1 MSDCS
6 ELKVITFNVSFLPC
20 NGVIIETEVGIV
32 DVMLTDC
39 TLLLFF
45 ISSVAKSCWFSVT
58 SSHHLPGYDQ
68 I

>member
-32 DVMLTDC
+32 DVMLPDC

-45 ISSVAKSCWFSVT
+45 ISSVAKSC
-58 SSHHLPGYDQ
+58 
-68 I
+68 

>member
-20 NGVIIETEVGIV
+20 NWVIIEREVGIV

-45 ISSVAKSCWFSVT
+45 YFFSCQKLLIFSDIIT
-58 SSHHLPGYDQ
+58 SLTWL
-68 I
+68 

>member
-39 TLLLFF
+39 TLLFFLFLQ
-45 ISSVAKSCWFSVT
+45 
-58 SSHHLPGYDQ
+58 LPKVVDFQ
-68 I
+68 

>member
-6 ELKVITFNVSFLPC
+6 ELKVITYY
-20 NGVIIETEVGIV
+20 NGVIIEREVGIV

-58 SSHHLPGYDQ
+58 LSHHLPGYDQ

>member
-6 ELKVITFNVSFLPC
+6 ELKVIIFDVSFLPC
-20 NGVIIETEVGIV
+20 NGVIIERELGTIN
-32 DVMLTDC
+32 VMLTDC

-45 ISSVAKSCWFSVT
+45 YFLLPKVVDFQGD
-58 SSHHLPGYDQ
+58 HHIAYLAMTK